1 MQKLKLL
8 LTILATIATSIKR
21 AMGDRIKVRGD
32 VDIRL
37 YYQNGDMQPIAYRN
51 LVVNGGKTILAK
63 LLGHDADYIGEYI
76 DAIAFGGGAT
86 APDVSNEALEDEI
99 LVKAATASYPAFNS
113 VMFSAVMD
121 VYEGGT
127 ATFQEVG
134 LVSHSTRKLFSRLA
148 INPIMKSTL
157 YKIEVDWTI
166 SFQ

>member
-1 MQKLKLL
+1 MQNLL
-8 LTILATIATSIKR
+8 LLFTILAAIATIKQL
-21 AMGDRIKVRGD
+21 MSDRIKVRGD

-37 YYQNGDMQPIAYRN
+37 YHQDGSVQPLAYRN

-63 LLGHDADYIGEYI
+63 LLANDYDGEYI
-76 DAIAFGGGAT
+76 DAIAFGTGST
-86 APDVSNEALEDEI
+86 APAVSDVALEAQV
-99 LVKAATASYPAFNS
+99 LVKTATPSYPAFNS
-113 VMFSAVMD
+113 VMFTTVMD

-134 LVSHSTRKLFSRLA
+134 LVSHTTRKLFSRLV